1 MSSLIS
7 LLLETADPRPERL
20 AKILGKDKEEVER
33 ELEELRQ
40 NKTILGWMPILNP
53 EKADAEKV
61 RAVIEVKISPEREG
75 GFDRMA
81 LRISKFEEVESCYL
95 MSGGYDLLVFVSGKT
110 LKSVALFISE
120 RLATIEGVLSTAT
133 HFLLRPYKEQS
144 HLLVQEG
151 SSEGKPPV
159 SA

>member
-7 LLLETADPRPERL
+7 LLLETADPRPEHL
-20 AKILGKDKEEVER
+20 AKILGKDKEDVEQ
-33 ELEELRQ
+33 ELDKLRQ
-40 NKTILGWMPILNP
+40 DKTILGWMPILNP
-53 EKADAEKV
+53 EKVDAEKV

-151 SSEGKPPV
+151 SSEEKPAV

>member
-1 MSSLIS
+1 MSSLIP

-20 AKILGKDKEEVER
+20 AKILGKDKAEVEK

-40 NKTILGWMPILNP
+40 DKTILGWMPILNP
-53 EKADAEKV
+53 EKTDAEKV

-151 SSEGKPPV
+151 TIEEKPPV